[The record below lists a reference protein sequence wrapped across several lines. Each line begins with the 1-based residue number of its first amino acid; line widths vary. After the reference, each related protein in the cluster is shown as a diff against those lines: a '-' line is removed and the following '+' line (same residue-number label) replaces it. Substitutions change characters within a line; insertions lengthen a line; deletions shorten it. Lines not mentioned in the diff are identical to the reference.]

1 MAILLSI
8 IIWFVRLDR
17 CDDTDQICLIKKE
30 LRDYSSRPDLPVEIP
45 DLRYRDG
52 KIAQY
57 EDWMLSDV
65 ALIDIA
71 NAFAY
76 AGDTR
81 SAFKIVDRI
90 KVDLFKACAFGEI
103 AGTFGKLGDK
113 EKADALFP
121 DVIKAME
128 RIDTGFAGVSRSIAL
143 RTIAVS
149 FGQSG
154 EKEKVRSLLLH
165 WIKEAEK
172 DDNLFY
178 KEDMQRKAAQI
189 YTELGEITKDSDYL
203 EEAINRLDRTNSDLA
218 KYENL
223 IKIAKSYAELG
234 EKEKARSLLL
244 QATKL
249 ATDEAEIW
257 SRRLHLNEVVHVCVE
272 SVEFTKDRAFLED
285 ATNVMERMGDSYYK
299 IEALNAIA
307 ESYAR
312 LGDKDKARASLKN
325 AIETAD
331 RTGNGYFKVLALN
344 ATVISYAW
352 LGEKKKARAL
362 LSDTLKI
369 AEGISDRNFKGG
381 SLSEIA
387 ISYARLGEMTKDRAL
402 LDEAINIA
410 DRIGAYEFEFDNTEF
425 TERGDKAGVLSAIA
439 ESYARLGEATRD
451 IALLEEAVRIMGRIS
466 EKDLRAQR
474 IKSFAL
480 FEIVSSYIKLAQSSN
495 DPELFLVDNILK
507 QPLPDYCKNQA
518 LDAILASKSKSELAD
533 VGKLRSLTS
542 HYSNEAGKALALT
555 RILMACSRP
564 DLIGKERNLE
574 DGGAR

>member
-1 MAILLSI
+1 MKKYVIAGAGLAILLSI

-218 KYENL
+218 KYENIIKIAKSYAELGEKEKARTLLLQATKRATDEAEIL

-312 LGDKDKARASLKN
+312 LGDKDKARAS
-325 AIETAD
+325 
-331 RTGNGYFKVLALN
+331 
-344 ATVISYAW
+344 
-352 LGEKKKARAL
+352 
-362 LSDTLKI
+362 
-369 AEGISDRNFKGG
+369 
-381 SLSEIA
+381 
-387 ISYARLGEMTKDRAL
+387 
-402 LDEAINIA
+402 
-410 DRIGAYEFEFDNTEF
+410 
-425 TERGDKAGVLSAIA
+425 
-439 ESYARLGEATRD
+439 
-451 IALLEEAVRIMGRIS
+451 
-466 EKDLRAQR
+466 
-474 IKSFAL
+474 
-480 FEIVSSYIKLAQSSN
+480 
-495 DPELFLVDNILK
+495 
-507 QPLPDYCKNQA
+507 
-518 LDAILASKSKSELAD
+518 
-533 VGKLRSLTS
+533 
-542 HYSNEAGKALALT
+542 
-555 RILMACSRP
+555 
-564 DLIGKERNLE
+564 
-574 DGGAR
+574 